1 MNRQTVDFINGHT
14 AIARQALRLLTGL
27 LICLTSTASADDWT
41 RFRGQNGTGQSDS
54 MTLPLSWSDSEN
66 LTWKTELPG
75 AGSSSPI
82 ITGHRIFVTCYSGYG
97 PDSRDLSKLVRQ
109 LVCLDAKTG
118 KILWTANAPAPE
130 REDPPQGYIMEHGY
144 ASNSATTDGT
154 SVFAFFGKSGVVAFD
169 MDGKELWKRSVGSES
184 ANREWG
190 SAASLTLFNEL
201 LIVSAAE
208 EGRAVL
214 ALNKTTGEEVWK
226 SEAAA
231 LELAYGTPAQITR
244 DDGKT
249 ELILAVPGEVW
260 GLNAQTGKMIWF
272 AETQLT
278 GNVSPSPLV
287 VDKSVFLFGGF
298 RSSGSYRIKSGGKGD
313 VTKSQVEWYSR
324 SSSYVATPAFHNG
337 RLYWIDDQGI
347 AWSLDAN
354 TGETVYKERVPGLRS
369 GGRPVYASPVVADGK
384 LYVVTRRDGTL
395 VIPATDQFEILK
407 ANRLESDETDFNATP
422 AVYADHLILRSNKAI
437 YCIGTSKL

>member
-1 MNRQTVDFINGHT
+1 
-14 AIARQALRLLTGL
+14 
-27 LICLTSTASADDWT
+27 
-41 RFRGQNGTGQSDS
+41 
-54 MTLPLSWSDSEN
+54 
-66 LTWKTELPG
+66 
-75 AGSSSPI
+75 
-82 ITGHRIFVTCYSGYG
+82 
-97 PDSRDLSKLVRQ
+97 
-109 LVCLDAKTG
+109 
-118 KILWTANAPAPE
+118 
-130 REDPPQGYIMEHGY
+130 
-144 ASNSATTDGT
+144 
-154 SVFAFFGKSGVVAFD
+154 
-169 MDGKELWKRSVGSES
+169 
-184 ANREWG
+184 
-190 SAASLTLFNEL
+190 
-201 LIVSAAE
+201 
-208 EGRAVL
+208 
-214 ALNKTTGEEVWK
+214 
-226 SEAAA
+226 
-231 LELAYGTPAQITR
+231 
-244 DDGKT
+244 
-249 ELILAVPGEVW
+249 LILAVPGEVW